1 MHRPNYIILKDDMNS
16 KKMKAPC
23 TILLLAANV
32 AVFFLL
38 SFQGATEDGLFM
50 SCCRN
55 MVIVGDSMQLP
66 QIVPSEV
73 IPQAREYAR
82 QMQVHPSY
90 DYVKHSIISSLKA
103 IYSNLPTV
111 LLREHYR
118 CPRHN
123 WLWKDFIRIW
133 NEESSQARR
142 GCVQ

>member
-1 MHRPNYIILKDDMNS
+1 
-16 KKMKAPC
+16 
-23 TILLLAANV
+23 
-32 AVFFLL
+32 
-38 SFQGATEDGLFM
+38 
-50 SCCRN
+50 

-118 CPRHN
+118 CHP
-123 WLWKDFIRIW
+123 LIIDFCNQQFYDKKLIIKSECTDPKEGNHPLAIVTVPVSYTHLTLPTNSR
-133 NEESSQARR
+133 
-142 GCVQ
+142 V